1 MQDDFSP
8 VPPPLQAEQKKPKK
22 KRRGCAIAAG
32 IFFVFFVLPAMC
44 STPKE
49 KGEKTDAAEQTA
61 APATPA
67 PAETP
72 AEAPTARAAE
82 QSAVNTHT
90 AAETPAEAAQDTAK
104 PAETHET
111 SAEQGEETDASSI
124 WADVEAEYT
133 AAANAPEKPQAGTQ
147 RELQSITAEELAK
160 LFAPAVDQNR
170 KRVAALK
177 KGLKHAEAVTN
188 RKTADKYAEQVA
200 DDYEAGLVAAN
211 MYGAA
216 CSDCITS
223 TAERTGIP
231 RLQIMNAVSS
241 GGALY
246 ERMPKE
252 LRELDREAGALS
264 VTWQGEWQRILKKG
278 CFGSSSLIV
287 AITAAMSDD

>member
-1 MQDDFSP
+1 MQDDSSP
-8 VPPPLQAEQKKPKK
+8 VPPPLTEQKKPKK

-49 KGEKTDAAEQTA
+49 KAEKNATSEQTA
-61 APATPA
+61 APATTA

-72 AEAPTARAAE
+72 AEAPTARPAE
-82 QSAVNTHT
+82 QPAVNTHT
-90 AAETPAEAAQDTAK
+90 TAETPAEAAQDAST

-111 SAEQGEETDASSI
+111 TAEQGEETDAASI

-133 AAANAPEKPQAGTQ
+133 AAANAPVKPHAGTP
-147 RELQSITAEELAK
+147 RELQSITADELAK
-160 LFAPAVDQNR
+160 LFAPAVEQNS

-177 KGLKHAEAVTN
+177 KALKHAEAVTN

-200 DDYEAGLVAAN
+200 DDYEDGLVAAN
-211 MYGAA
+211 MYGAL
-216 CSDCITS
+216 CSGCITS
-223 TAERTGIP
+223 AAERTGIP

-252 LRELDREAGALS
+252 LHELDSEAGALS
-264 VTWQGEWQRILKKG
+264 VAWQGELQRILKKG
-278 CFGSSSLIV
+278 CFGSSALIV
-287 AITAAMSDD
+287 AISAAMSDD

>member
-1 MQDDFSP
+1 MQTDSSP

-49 KGEKTDAAEQTA
+49 KAEKSATAEQTA

-72 AEAPTARAAE
+72 AEAPTARPAE
-82 QSAVNTHT
+82 QPAVDTHP
-90 AAETPAEAAQDTAK
+90 AAETPAEAAQDAST
-104 PAETHET
+104 PAETHKT
-111 SAEQGEETDASSI
+111 SAEQGEETDAASI

-133 AAANAPEKPQAGTQ
+133 AAANAPEKPQAGTP
-147 RELQSITAEELAK
+147 RELQSITVEELSE
-160 LFAPAVDQNR
+160 LFSPAVEANR
-170 KRVAALK
+170 KRVTALK

-211 MYGAA
+211 MYGAV
-216 CSDCITS
+216 CSDCITD
-223 TAERTGIP
+223 TAEHTGIP
-231 RLQIMNAVSS
+231 RERIMAAVSR

-252 LRELDREAGALS
+252 LHELDREAGALS

-278 CFGSSSLIV
+278 CFGSSALIV